1 MTSITSDAHFRQRV
15 IKYAE
20 KNGVTKAADRYRVSR
35 NSIYRWKKRYDG
47 SLQSLKESS
56 HRPHHHPAEHTEEE
70 YDLIRRYWQ
79 RNKEDRMILWMKI
92 WGQGYSRSYKSMCR
106 ALKRMQLKG
115 EEKKRQAYNPK
126 PYAAA
131 EYPGQ
136 KVQIDVKYMPG
147 YCGGGYAEYANVKYD
162 MLMPIPKNCAMVE
175 AAAIPEAFAT
185 AYLNLFIEGNIK
197 EGDTLLMNAGGSGL
211 ASVIIPM
218 AKAFGIRVITTVL
231 TEEIANN
238 IKHLN
243 ADRVV
248 VTTKEDIAEVLKEE
262 LENGHPIDV
271 AINCL
276 GGEIMGKCIHYLR
289 HGARWIM
296 IAALAGTKTEIDL
309 KNIYV
314 RNVRIIGSTLRSRT
328 PEVKAQI
335 LADLV
340 QNVWPKVETGEV
352 KPTIYKVLPIQ
363 EAEAAHDI
371 LYKGQ
376 NIGKVV
382 LTV

>member
-1 MTSITSDAHFRQRV
+1 MQREGDYPPPEGCPEWMGLEIAGTIV
-15 IKYAE
+15 EI
-20 KNGVTKAADRYRVSR
+20 ADGAKEQS
-35 NSIYRWKKRYDG
+35 NWKIGDKV
-47 SLQSLKESS
+47 
-56 HRPHHHPAEHTEEE
+56 
-70 YDLIRRYWQ
+70 
-79 RNKEDRMILWMKI
+79 
-92 WGQGYSRSYKSMCR
+92 C
-106 ALKRMQLKG
+106 ALLG
-115 EEKKRQAYNPK
+115 
-126 PYAAA
+126 
-131 EYPGQ
+131 
-136 KVQIDVKYMPG
+136 
-147 YCGGGYAEYANVKYD
+147 GGGYAEYANVKYD
-162 MLMPIPKNCAMVE
+162 MLMPVPKNCSMVE

-197 EGDTLLMNAGGSGL
+197 EGDTLLMNAGASGL

-271 AINCL
+271 AIDCL

-328 PEVKAQI
+328 PEVKARL

-340 QNVWPKVETGEV
+340 QNVWPKVENGKV

-363 EAEAAHDI
+363 EDEAAYDI

>member
-1 MTSITSDAHFRQRV
+1 MKAILVNDDRSLRWDNVPDPICGEEDCLVKIEAAALNRADLMQREGDYPPPPGAPSWMGLEIAGTITEVGKVA
-15 IKYAE
+15 AE
-20 KNGVTKAADRYRVSR
+20 KS
-35 NSIYRWKKRYDG
+35 SWKVGDKV
-47 SLQSLKESS
+47 
-56 HRPHHHPAEHTEEE
+56 
-70 YDLIRRYWQ
+70 
-79 RNKEDRMILWMKI
+79 
-92 WGQGYSRSYKSMCR
+92 C
-106 ALKRMQLKG
+106 ALLG
-115 EEKKRQAYNPK
+115 
-126 PYAAA
+126 
-131 EYPGQ
+131 
-136 KVQIDVKYMPG
+136 
-147 YCGGGYAEYANVKYD
+147 GGGYAQYANIKYD
-162 MLMPIPKNCAMVE
+162 MLMPIPENCSMVE

-197 EGDTLLMNAGGSGL
+197 SGDTLLMNAGASGL

-231 TEEIANN
+231 TDEIANN

-248 VTTKEDIAEVLKEE
+248 VTTKEDISEVLKEE
-262 LENGHPIDV
+262 LEAGHPVDV
-271 AINCL
+271 AIDCL
-276 GGEIMGKCIHYLR
+276 GGEIMGKCIHYLK

-340 QNVWPKVETGEV
+340 KNVWPKVATGEV
-352 KPTIYKVLPIQ
+352 KPTIYKVLPIT

-376 NIGKVV
+376 NVGKVV
-382 LTV
+382 LTVE